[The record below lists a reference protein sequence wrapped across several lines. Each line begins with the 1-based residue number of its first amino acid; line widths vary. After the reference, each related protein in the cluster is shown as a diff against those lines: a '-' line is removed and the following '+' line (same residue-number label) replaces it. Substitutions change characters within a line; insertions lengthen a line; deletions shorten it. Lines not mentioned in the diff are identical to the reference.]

1 NAVLPGPVDTPM
13 LARAVDVAGAQM
25 RADLEALTLLRR
37 LGRPEEVAAAIAFL
51 CSEAAGFIT
60 GEALG
65 VSGGMG
71 CGA

>member
-1 NAVLPGPVDTPM
+1 
-13 LARAVDVAGAQM
+13 AQM